1 MKETYTEVL
10 CEASEDLLHALNDT
24 PQRYIP
30 ARVQGCMLGLRSILN
45 SNEANKQ
52 IKVTSEEIEDGAEE
66 LIDELDELSGS
77 VPSYIVSYVRNL
89 RSIIA
94 KRGIAS

>member
-10 CEASEDLLHALNDT
+10 CEASEDLLNALNGT

-30 ARVQGCMLGLRSILN
+30 TRIQGCMLGLRSILN
-45 SNEANKQ
+45 SNRNDEKV
-52 IKVTSEEIEDGAEE
+52 KVTSEEIEDEAGE
-66 LIDELDELSGS
+66 LIDELDELSDS
-77 VPSYIVSYVRNL
+77 MPSFIINHVRNL
-89 RSIIA
+89 RTTIA